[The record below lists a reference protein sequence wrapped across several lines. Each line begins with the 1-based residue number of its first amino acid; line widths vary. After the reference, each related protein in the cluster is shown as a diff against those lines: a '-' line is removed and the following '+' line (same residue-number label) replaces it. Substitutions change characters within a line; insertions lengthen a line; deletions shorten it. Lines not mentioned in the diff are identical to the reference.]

1 MCCKEV
7 GRTLFQPSRQNKTKT
22 NEVAM
27 KILKAYIF
35 GYDEGVTNKK
45 NLGISKVE
53 KRKVKG
59 KRSVIVIFCIIV
71 LYYEIDN

>member
-1 MCCKEV
+1 
-7 GRTLFQPSRQNKTKT
+7 
-22 NEVAM
+22 M

-71 LYYEIDN
+71 LYYEIDNWLIWLNTACPLIFVGAYRADC

>member
-1 MCCKEV
+1 
-7 GRTLFQPSRQNKTKT
+7 
-22 NEVAM
+22 M